1 MKISVATIAEWVN
14 GEVEG
19 DPQRMIHGPARIEE
33 ATEGTISF
41 LADPRYEEYAY
52 TSGATALLV
61 SRDFSPRQALQAA
74 LIRVDNVR
82 QAVASLL
89 ARFDGSQA
97 SPAGIAAQ
105 AYMAG
110 SASLAAGVSV
120 GRFSVVEEGAS
131 IGRDSILHD
140 QVWIGPGVR
149 IGERCVIF
157 PGVRI
162 YRDCQVGDDC
172 IIHSNT
178 VIGADGFGF
187 APQPDG
193 SYVKIPQV
201 GRVLIGDKVEIGS
214 NCTID
219 RATMGETVIEEG
231 VKLDNLIHI
240 AHNVRVG
247 AHTVMASQVGI
258 AGSTRIG
265 RHCQIG
271 GQAGFS
277 GHIEIADRTLVQAQS
292 GIASSVTE
300 PGQAV
305 FGSPAIA
312 YRQFIKAH
320 TVFKNLPDL
329 DKRLR
334 RLEKMLGDEEGG
346 QRS

>member
-33 ATEGTISF
+33 ASEGTISF

-52 TSGATALLV
+52 TSGASALLV
-61 SRDFSPRQALQAA
+61 GRDFSPRNAVQAA

-89 ARFDGSQA
+89 ARFDGPSA
-97 SPAGIAAQ
+97 SPSGIAAQ
-105 AYMAG
+105 AFVAG
-110 SASLAAGVSV
+110 SASLASGVSV
-120 GRFSVVEEGAS
+120 GRFSVVEEDATVGQ
-131 IGRDSILHD
+131 DTILHD
-140 QVWIGPGVR
+140 QVWIGPGVQ

-162 YRDCQVGDDC
+162 YRDCLIGNDC

-201 GRVLIGDKVEIGS
+201 GRVVIGDKVEIGS

-305 FGSPAIA
+305 FGSPAIG

-334 RLEKMLGDEEGG
+334 RLEKMLGEDNSD